1 MFKDLLITTR
11 FGNLLIIALSQYLAF
26 KLIYL
31 PHWTDVLMVVLST
44 TFIAFGG
51 YLINDLFDQ
60 EIDKQNRP
68 GKNLFEKQFYQKHG
82 IKVYFIVNVLG
93 LAIGLSFSLQVLLL
107 HIACIAFLYVY
118 ASYFKGRPVFGNLLV
133 ASMQAAVFALVLL
146 VIHSKTQF
154 LGYLS
159 GIEIESERLQ
169 FFWVILAFSWL
180 TGWIREWIKDMED
193 RGGDRMAGLKTAA
206 LLFSEKSNKQFI
218 AALCLI
224 LSLGV
229 GFFTAMLH
237 IGFGDGFKDVLNY
250 YYLFLMFPICL
261 RAFLMVLRAKE
272 QKDWA
277 KLSQWMKVI
286 MLAGVLSIGI
296 A

>member
-11 FGNLLIIALSQYLAF
+11 FGNLLIIAISQYLAF
-26 KLIYL
+26 KLLYL
-31 PHWTDVLMVVLST
+31 PERIDILLVILST
-44 TFIAFGG
+44 TLIAFGG
-51 YLINDLFDQ
+51 YLVNDLFDQ

-68 GKNLFEKQFYQKHG
+68 GKNLFEKPFYQKHG
-82 IKVYFIVNVLG
+82 IKVYFFVNL
-93 LAIGLSFSLQVLLL
+93 IGLGIGLIFSLQMLLL
-107 HIACIAFLYVY
+107 HIVCVAFLYVY
-118 ASYFKGRPVFGNLLV
+118 ASHFKGKPIIGNLLV
-133 ASMQAAVFALVLL
+133 ASMQAAVFISVLL
-146 VIHSKTQF
+146 VIRSKAQF
-154 LGYLS
+154 LGHLS
-159 GIEIESERLQ
+159 GISIEPEYLN
-169 FFWVILAFSWL
+169 FFWVVLAFSWL

-193 RGGDRMAGLKTAA
+193 RKGDEGAGLKTAA
-206 LLFSEKSNKQFI
+206 LVFSEKSNRQLI
-218 AALCLI
+218 AALCLV

-229 GFFTAMLH
+229 GLFTAMLH
-237 IGFGDGFKDVLNY
+237 FEFGDGFKDVLNY

-286 MLAGVLSIGI
+286 MFAGVLSIGI